1 MTRLRLASLT
11 AVLITLVGPLAGPVF
26 AEDRSD
32 ATPVA
37 PTVRPRD
44 LAIAPDEL
52 GPNWTIIPE
61 SVEEIDVEHLGR
73 APRPTDPLALFQAR
87 YRNNVDFQPEREA
100 AFLVAEFQDQEQAD
114 LAMHEYLNYVIV
126 GNLLPEVRW
135 SWRAEEV
142 DAGDHGYRFGYCFRG
157 NVTAGYLFTNGT
169 LLGGVLVRGAE
180 EDEGSLL
187 AEATLI
193 AGRQEALLLPT
204 EASAEVR

>member
-1 MTRLRLASLT
+1 MIRLRLASLA
-11 AVLITLVGPLAGPVF
+11 AVLITLVGPSAAPVLADERP
-26 AEDRSD
+26 D
-32 ATPVA
+32 ATAAA

-44 LAIAPDEL
+44 LAVAPEEL
-52 GPNWTIIPE
+52 GPNWAIVPE

-87 YRNNVDFQPEREA
+87 YRNDVDFHPEREA

-135 SWRAEEV
+135 TWHAEEV
-142 DAGDHGYRFGYCFRG
+142 NAGDHGYRFGFCFRG
-157 NVTAGYLFTNGT
+157 NVTAGYLFTNGA
-169 LLGGVLVRGAE
+169 LLGGVLLRGAE

-187 AEATLI
+187 SEATLI

-204 EASAEVR
+204 EASAELR

>member
-1 MTRLRLASLT
+1 MTRLRLASVA
-11 AVLITLVGPLAGPVF
+11 AVLITLVGPLGGPAL

-32 ATPVA
+32 ATPGA

-100 AFLVAEFQDQEQAD
+100 AFHGQAVSQT
-114 LAMHEYLNYVIV
+114 Y
-126 GNLLPEVRW
+126 
-135 SWRAEEV
+135 
-142 DAGDHGYRFGYCFRG
+142 
-157 NVTAGYLFTNGT
+157 TAL
-169 LLGGVLVRGAE
+169 
-180 EDEGSLL
+180 S
-187 AEATLI
+187 
-193 AGRQEALLLPT
+193 
-204 EASAEVR
+204 